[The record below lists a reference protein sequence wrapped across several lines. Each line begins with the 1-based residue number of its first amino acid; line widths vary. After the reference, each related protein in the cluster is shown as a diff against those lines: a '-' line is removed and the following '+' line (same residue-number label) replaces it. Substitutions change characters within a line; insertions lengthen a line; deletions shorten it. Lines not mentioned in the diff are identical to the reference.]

1 MKRSDIPLRKAVA
14 YKARKYSN
22 IEPAYVLDVGTLWTY
37 SRSFGDEPRK
47 WATSTAKKFTA
58 GHGFYSDRNGDDGF
72 LTVVIHAG
80 RFAPPERNALM
91 REVEALIAEL
101 WEPGV
106 MMADDVREFESK
118 LPSDTWLGVVNNV
131 RLVGEWLPALEAQT
145 AERRAK
151 DEEREAERVKREKF
165 RDLVAV
171 IEAEAEERGFET
183 WRIHKENGGR
193 ISLPASMLA
202 KMLGIEMPEA

>member
-14 YKARKYSN
+14 YKARRYSS

-37 SRSFGDEPRK
+37 SRPFGDEPRK
-47 WATSTAKKFTA
+47 WTTSTAKKFKATSN
-58 GHGFYSDRNGDDGF
+58 FYTDRYGDDGF
-72 LTVVIHAG
+72 LTVVIHSG
-80 RFAPPERNALM
+80 QFASPERNALM

-118 LPSDTWLGVVNNV
+118 LPSGVWIGVVNNV
-131 RLVGEWLPALEAQT
+131 RFVGEWLPALQAQADARK
-145 AERRAK
+145 AE
-151 DEEREAERVKREKF
+151 DEKREADRVKREKH

-171 IEAEAEERGFET
+171 IEAEADERGHET
-183 WRIHKENGGR
+183 WRIHAETGGR
-193 ISLPASMLA
+193 ISLPATMLA
-202 KMLGIEMPEA
+202 DLLGIEMPEA